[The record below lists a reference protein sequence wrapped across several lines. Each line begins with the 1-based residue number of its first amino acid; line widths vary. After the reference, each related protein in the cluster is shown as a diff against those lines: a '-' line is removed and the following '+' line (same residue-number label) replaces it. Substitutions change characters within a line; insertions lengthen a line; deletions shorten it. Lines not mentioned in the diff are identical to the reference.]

1 MLARPTGPMPQHWP
15 SSPPGPRT
23 WCSSRARGTRIIK
36 SWAASGG
43 TLTTASRRR
52 RLWPGAAARR
62 WAMPVLDAAMV
73 LQATG
78 AQARG
83 ECPVLP
89 FTGASTDTRT
99 IQAGEL
105 FVALSGPNFDGNEFL
120 GQAFEQGAA
129 AALVRRGAQ
138 APDGNG
144 HCLLEVED
152 TLKALGDLAAAWRR
166 EHSALVAAIT
176 GSNGKT
182 TTKEMLGAILRQ
194 RHQVLATKGN
204 LNNLIGLPLTL
215 LGLREAH
222 TACVVE
228 MGMNAPGEIARLTQ
242 IAAPEAG
249 VITNVGPAHLGMLG
263 SLEAIAAAKGE
274 LFEGLSPAATAVVNL
289 DDPLL
294 APAAASLP
302 CRVVT
307 FGLDSA
313 ADITAGGLTDLG
325 PRQSFVLDLAGEQV
339 KVRLAAP
346 GRHNVMNA
354 LAAAAT
360 AWSLGQGAEA
370 VSAGLEAFAP
380 VPGRLN
386 LLGRP
391 GGPAVV
397 DDTYNANPASVA
409 SGLAAA
415 AAMAQGRAL
424 ALVLGDMKEL
434 GEYAPALHRE
444 TGRLAARLGCRLVL
458 AVGEHATEVAAGARE
473 EGLAAESAV
482 AFAAMAELLAAA
494 PGLLAEDYL
503 VLVKGSRSMAMEQV
517 VALLAGTGEEAA

>member
-1 MLARPTGPMPQHWP
+1 
-15 SSPPGPRT
+15 
-23 WCSSRARGTRIIK
+23 
-36 SWAASGG
+36 
-43 TLTTASRRR
+43 
-52 RLWPGAAARR
+52 
-62 WAMPVLDAAMV
+62 MPVLDAAMV

-78 AQARG
+78 ARARG

-89 FTGASTDTRT
+89 FTGVSTDTRT

-120 GQAFEQGAA
+120 DQAFEQGAA

-182 TTKEMLGAILRQ
+182 TTKEMLGAILRR

-228 MGMNAPGEIARLTQ
+228 MGMNAPGEIARLTE

-249 VITNVGPAHLGMLG
+249 VITNVGPAHIGMLG
-263 SLEAIAAAKGE
+263 SMEAIAKAKAE

-294 APAAASLP
+294 APYAASLS
-302 CRVVT
+302 CRVVS
-307 FGLDSA
+307 FGIEAMADVRA
-313 ADITAGGLTDLG
+313 TDITALG
-325 PRQSFVLDLAGEQV
+325 EQQSFVLDLAGEAV
-339 KVRLAAP
+339 EVRLPAP
-346 GRHNVMNA
+346 GVHNVMNA

-360 AWSLGQGAEA
+360 AWALGQGADA
-370 VSAGLEAFAP
+370 VAAGLEAFTP
-380 VPGRLN
+380 VPGRLA
-386 LLGRP
+386 LTGEP

-397 DDTYNANPASVA
+397 DDTYNANPFSVA
-409 SGLAAA
+409 CGLLAAKD
-415 AAMAQGRAL
+415 MAQGRPL
-424 ALVLGDMKEL
+424 VLVLGDMKEL
-434 GEYAPALHRE
+434 GEFAAELHHQ
-444 TGRLAARLGCRLVL
+444 TGLKAAQVGCRLVVAL
-458 AVGEHATEVAAGARE
+458 GEHAEHVAAGARQG
-473 EGLAAESAV
+473 GLSAQQALV
-482 AFAAMAELLAAA
+482 FAAMEELLEEITQ
-494 PGLLAEDYL
+494 LLDAQDL
-503 VLVKGSRSMAMEQV
+503 VLVKGSRSMGMERV
-517 VALLAGTGEEAA
+517 VARLGGGQGGAH

>member
-1 MLARPTGPMPQHWP
+1 
-15 SSPPGPRT
+15 
-23 WCSSRARGTRIIK
+23 
-36 SWAASGG
+36 
-43 TLTTASRRR
+43 
-52 RLWPGAAARR
+52 
-62 WAMPVLDAAMV
+62 MPVLEASFV
-73 LQATG
+73 
-78 AQARG
+78 AQAMG
-83 ECPVLP
+83 APLPAGCPEAAFSGV
-89 FTGASTDTRT
+89 STDSRSVG
-99 IQAGEL
+99 QGQL
-105 FVALSGPNFDGNEFL
+105 FVALVGPNFDGHDYV
-120 GQAFEQGAA
+120 A
-129 AALVRRGAQ
+129 AALEAGAAGAVVRQGFSLPGEAGA
-138 APDGNG
+138 
-144 HCLLEVED
+144 CLFEVPD
-152 TLKALGDLAAAWRR
+152 TLAALGDLAAAWRQ

-194 RHQVLATKGN
+194 RHQVLATRGN

-215 LGLREAH
+215 MQLQATH
-222 TACVVE
+222 TACVLE